1 MENQPGDCQLPTLS
15 PLCPGSWHHIQNLD
29 SFFTKISFC
38 AWLGSSGMGGWE
50 TGTVGWGPGRG
61 RHHPQEKPIMP
72 QAHFLTRRHIYS
84 YHQRSGFACIL
95 LEDVFQLG

>member
-1 MENQPGDCQLPTLS
+1 
-15 PLCPGSWHHIQNLD
+15 
-29 SFFTKISFC
+29 
-38 AWLGSSGMGGWE
+38 
-50 TGTVGWGPGRG
+50 
-61 RHHPQEKPIMP
+61 MP